1 MLPLSR
7 QNAYRDRY
15 QRRRPDWRTSGAEFE
30 ALLRRHV
37 SPASRVLDAGCGR
50 GGVMELFWREV
61 ALPVGLDPD
70 LRSLREHRT
79 LSPLLS
85 GEGGDVK
92 HRGVRGSAMPRVCGW
107 SERLPFE
114 NAAFDLVLALWLLE
128 HLPRPQ
134 QTLIE
139 IARVLRPGGYF
150 LFLTPNALH
159 PLIVANRGSQ
169 LLPAVQRALVPRLYG
184 RAEAD
189 TFRVHYRA
197 NTPERL
203 RALAAVCG
211 FRVIALRAIQDPSYL
226 AFNDFF
232 FELSVLLESVLPRSW
247 GVHLIGEWVKAAG
260 G

>member
-15 QRRRPDWRTSGAEFE
+15 QKRRPGWRPSGAEFE
-30 ALLRRHV
+30 ALVRRRIQ
-37 SPASRVLDAGCGR
+37 PTTRVLDVGCGR
-50 GGVMELFWREV
+50 GGVMELFWREA

-79 LSPLLS
+79 HSPLPE
-85 GEGGDVK
+85 GEGVGGRVP
-92 HRGVRGSAMPRVCGW
+92 AMPLTCAFA
-107 SERLPFE
+107 ERLPFPSST
-114 NAAFDLVLALWLLE
+114 FDLALAVWMLE
-128 HLPRPQ
+128 HVPEPQ
-134 QTLIE
+134 RTLTE
-139 IARVLRPGGYF
+139 IARVLKPGGVF

-184 RAEAD
+184 RTEAD

-197 NTPERL
+197 NTPDKL
-203 RALAAVCG
+203 RALAAACG
-211 FRVIALRAIQDPSYL
+211 FRAASLRAIPDPSYL

-232 FELSVLLESVLPRSW
+232 FELSVLLENALPRSW
-247 GVHLIGEWVKAAG
+247 GVHLLGEWVSVTRDR
-260 G
+260 